1 MEPLASEIIVE
12 PNIFQAG
19 KSNRGL
25 AMEVS
30 ICSMW
35 QSDLPSGYLLQFAM
49 ERFTMLLIGK
59 PIYFNGPFS
68 MAMWNNQRVYIYVY
82 VLYIKLIFFHCH
94 VWWPDGIFDWYT
106 TGIYWGHHEITDQGN
121 NQQWCFSLPKGWNWP
136 VDIFF
141 LSQFE
146 PPKNWQLVGGLEHFF
161 IFHNI
166 WDGNPSHWLSY
177 FSRWLKPPTRQ
188 PCEPF
193 DESSQWIPLFGKII
207 LCSSLWHHFS
217 GLTTAW
223 QPSTPSYLQLPSSK
237 VT

>member
-1 MEPLASEIIVE
+1 
-12 PNIFQAG
+12 
-19 KSNRGL
+19 
-25 AMEVS
+25 
-30 ICSMW
+30 
-35 QSDLPSGYLLQFAM
+35 M
-49 ERFTMLLIGK
+49 ERFTMLLKTVNPSI
-59 PIYFNGPFS
+59 S
-68 MAMWNNQRVYIYVY
+68 MDHFPWLCEITRGYIYICICTVY
-82 VLYIKLIFFHCH
+82 RIDIFPLPRLMTGWYFWLIYNRDILGTSWNHGSRQQPTVMLQPTKRVKLASWH
-94 VWWPDGIFDWYT
+94 
-106 TGIYWGHHEITDQGN
+106 
-121 NQQWCFSLPKGWNWP
+121 
-136 VDIFF
+136 FF

-166 WDGNPSHWLSY
+166 WDNPSHWLSY